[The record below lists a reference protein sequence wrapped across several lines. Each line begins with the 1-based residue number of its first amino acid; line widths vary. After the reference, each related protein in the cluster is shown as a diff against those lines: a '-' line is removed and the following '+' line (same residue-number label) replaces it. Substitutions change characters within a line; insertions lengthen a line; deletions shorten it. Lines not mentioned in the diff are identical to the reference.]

1 MPKVTRILHN
11 EYTRFQLLRQTHVF
25 EVSATQSVVN
35 ECKGSVPYDLRSMC
49 HAVPLFSVGTFI
61 TKYSTVT
68 VLFC

>member
-1 MPKVTRILHN
+1 MSN
-11 EYTRFQLLRQTHVF
+11 G

-35 ECKGSVPYDLRSMC
+35 VCKGSVPYDLRSMC

-68 VLFC
+68 VLSC